1 MNFSEQLLYTKKIL
15 FYNKISMRNIF
26 SFLIPYFIFTILST
40 FLEGVT
46 LLLFIQFFTKSS
58 NELIPLFLRNYF
70 TQFDIN
76 NKNSIILLIIFLL
89 LTIILKFTLTYCE
102 GNISAKLRRIIQ
114 KNIYDKLLNGDW
126 LEVKTIS
133 VGDAIGTITQEST
146 IVAKYLIS
154 IVNFF
159 YFFIG
164 ALIMVLFTLSIN
176 YKITLIL
183 GILILP
189 IILLMKI
196 VFKLQSN
203 YSADSAI
210 SRNLLSSDITERL
223 NGLLQVH
230 VGNNENFH
238 LLKGLKNQNH
248 LTKLEINI
256 AYCQAFIGSF
266 TFLLPLLIISF
277 YLVFITFFSYIK
289 LPDTTLFASI
299 GALSLRVATQ
309 FNGAIA
315 SIGNLTRLSGSLLPV
330 LKSLQIPKKKV
341 RSLITH
347 DLTQVKI
354 DNISFSF
361 NSQNV
366 INNFSHI
373 IDKGCPL
380 VLSGRSGKGKT
391 TLANIIAGLYF
402 PEKGNVYYISSDLT
416 HYNSKDYKIKIGY
429 VTQDI
434 FLFKGTIKENLVED
448 NIVNEK
454 KIWEVLSQVD
464 ATDFVINLGGL
475 NAESLEAGKSL
486 SGGQKRRLGIA
497 KVLLSSVDILIFD
510 EVTAGLDDKNKL
522 SVLNIIKTL
531 SKENIVIIISH
542 DPVDYEIQD
551 SIIL

>member
-1 MNFSEQLLYTKKIL
+1 MNFTEQFSHTKSIL
-15 FYNKISMRNIF
+15 CYNKIKLKNIF
-26 SFLIPYFIFTILST
+26 NFLIPYLTLTIIGTIL
-40 FLEGVT
+40 EGLT
-46 LLLFIQFFTKSS
+46 LLLFINFFTKSN
-58 NELIPLFLRNYF
+58 NELIPIYFKKYLFE
-70 TQFDIN
+70 FDIN
-76 NKNSIILLIIFLL
+76 NKKSILLLIILLII
-89 LTIILKFTLTYCE
+89 TIIIKFVLTYYE
-102 GNISAKLRRIIQ
+102 GYFSAKLRRLLQ
-114 KNIYDKLLNGDW
+114 KNVYDKLLNGDW
-126 LEVKTIS
+126 LEVKSIS

-159 YFFIG
+159 YFFIS

-176 YKITLIL
+176 YKITFIL
-183 GILILP
+183 GILVLP

-210 SRNLLSSDITERL
+210 SRNLLSSDLTERL

-230 VGNNENFH
+230 VGNNEDFH
-238 LLKGLKNQNH
+238 LKKGLKNQNY

-299 GALSLRVATQ
+299 GALGLRVATQ

-347 DLTQVKI
+347 DLKQVKI

-366 INNFSHI
+366 INNFSHS

-434 FLFKGTIKENLVED
+434 FLFKGTIKENLIED
-448 NIVNEK
+448 NIVDEK

-464 ATDFVINLGGL
+464 ATEFVINLGGL

-510 EVTAGLDDKNKL
+510 EVTAGLDDKNKS

-531 SKENIVIIISH
+531 SKEHIVIIISH

>member
-1 MNFSEQLLYTKKIL
+1 M
-15 FYNKISMRNIF
+15 
-26 SFLIPYFIFTILST
+26 
-40 FLEGVT
+40 
-46 LLLFIQFFTKSS
+46 
-58 NELIPLFLRNYF
+58 
-70 TQFDIN
+70 
-76 NKNSIILLIIFLL
+76 
-89 LTIILKFTLTYCE
+89 
-102 GNISAKLRRIIQ
+102 
-114 KNIYDKLLNGDW
+114 
-126 LEVKTIS
+126 
-133 VGDAIGTITQEST
+133 
-146 IVAKYLIS
+146 
-154 IVNFF
+154 
-159 YFFIG
+159 
-164 ALIMVLFTLSIN
+164 
-176 YKITLIL
+176 
-183 GILILP
+183 
-189 IILLMKI
+189 
-196 VFKLQSN
+196 
-203 YSADSAI
+203 
-210 SRNLLSSDITERL
+210 
-223 NGLLQVH
+223 
-230 VGNNENFH
+230 
-238 LLKGLKNQNH
+238 
-248 LTKLEINI
+248 
-256 AYCQAFIGSF
+256 
-266 TFLLPLLIISF
+266 
-277 YLVFITFFSYIK
+277 
-289 LPDTTLFASI
+289 
-299 GALSLRVATQ
+299 RVATQ

-341 RSLITH
+341 RSLIPH

-366 INNFSHI
+366 INNFSHS

-429 VTQDI
+429 LTQDI
-434 FLFKGTIKENLVED
+434 FLFKGTIKENLIED

-464 ATDFVINLGGL
+464 ATEFVINLGGL

-510 EVTAGLDDKNKL
+510 EVTAGLDDKNKS